1 MGLYSGW
8 GFARGKE
15 FDSVVRTKLNHVRSV
30 KNKRTAPQINNGF
43 PWLETVAELSCS
55 TGWKAEGK
63 IPLFSKY
70 DRSKEADIIHIF
82 AGWEALKIERTA
94 LTIRVERV
102 VEENRSIDVK
112 VQAKEFEVFED

>member
-1 MGLYSGW
+1 MGLYSSW
-8 GFARGKE
+8 GFVRGKE

-30 KNKRTAPQINNGF
+30 KNKRTAPQINN
-43 PWLETVAELSCS
+43 ETVAELSCS

-63 IPLFSKY
+63 MPLFSKY

-102 VEENRSIDVK
+102 VEESRSIDVK
-112 VQAKEFEVFED
+112 VQAKEFEVFEE

>member
-1 MGLYSGW
+1 MDGNKLRVIFFCCHVPAVADLAPGSGPY
-8 GFARGKE
+8 GREELLACE
-15 FDSVVRTKLNHVRSV
+15 NEHCIT
-30 KNKRTAPQINNGF
+30 
-43 PWLETVAELSCS
+43 ETVAELSCS